1 MITDKLTIKDH
12 YFKTL
17 LFLERLIPLTRIRR
31 SFRFKIKSK
40 YGNSVLSKRET
51 LLQLKVKDYLKN
63 NYVEPYLKANI
74 DYSHLFKAKKQ
85 IKANSVIWQYWAQGI
100 DENTPK
106 IVKACIKSVDKYK
119 GSYEHIIITNE
130 NMLEYIDLPNE
141 IIELYEHRT
150 IPPTFF
156 SDFLRVSLLSLY
168 GGVWIDATVLL
179 TREIPQNVL
188 ESDFFMF
195 ERNYNLDEESKKYW
209 TGYDFS
215 YFGFSEDFQV
225 MCLTSFMVAKR
236 GNVCAVSLR
245 DLWYLYWI
253 EEKGVIYYYFFQII
267 YKILQDIDNS
277 RYISSI
283 LLDDTLPHEIR
294 KYLDSR
300 CDDKLLSIIYDTCF
314 VHKLKYIRHI
324 YDNSLAEYIIK
335 NS

>member
-1 MITDKLTIKDH
+1 MEVQD
-12 YFKTL
+12 YFYKTL
-17 LFLERLIPLTRIRR
+17 LLFARVIPFSRVRR
-31 SFRFKIKSK
+31 KARSYVKSL
-40 YGNSVLSKRET
+40 YAINVLSKREIT
-51 LLQLKVKDYLKN
+51 LQLKIRDYLKT
-63 NYVEPYLKANI
+63 NYVDPYLSSNK
-74 DYSHLFKAKKQ
+74 DYSYLFKAKKQ
-85 IKANSVIWQYWAQGI
+85 INANSVIWQYWAQGI

-119 GSYEHIIITNE
+119 GSYKHIIITNE

-141 IIELYEHRT
+141 IIELYKHRA

-179 TREIPQNVL
+179 TQKIPQNVL

-225 MCLTSFMVAKR
+225 KCLTSFMVAKR

-253 EEKGVIYYYFFQII
+253 KEKGVIYYYFFQII
-267 YKILQDIDNS
+267 SY
-277 RYISSI
+277 
-283 LLDDTLPHEIR
+283 T
-294 KYLDSR
+294 
-300 CDDKLLSIIYDTCF
+300 
-314 VHKLKYIRHI
+314 
-324 YDNSLAEYIIK
+324 
-335 NS
+335 

>member
-1 MITDKLTIKDH
+1 MITDKLTIKDY

-17 LFLERLIPLTRIRR
+17 LFLARLIPLTRIRR

-119 GSYEHIIITNE
+119 GSYEHIILTDDNVH
-130 NMLEYIDLPNE
+130 EYLVLPQD
-141 IIELYEHRT
+141 IIEKYANK
-150 IPPTFF
+150 IISPTFF

-179 TREIPQNVL
+179 TQEIPQNVL

-195 ERNYNLDEESKKYW
+195 ERNYNLDKESKKYW

-215 YFGFSEDFQV
+215 YFGFNKDFQV
-225 MCLTSFMVAKR
+225 TCLNSFIVAKKEHYI
-236 GNVCAVSLR
+236 VLKLR
-245 DLWYLYWI
+245 DLLYLYWTK
-253 EEKGVIYYYFFQII
+253 EKGVIYYYFFQII

-300 CDDKLLSIIYDTCF
+300 CDDTLVNYISSKCF
-314 VHKLKYIRHI
+314 AHKLKYVRHI
-324 YDNSLAEYIIK
+324 YPSSLAEYIIK
-335 NS
+335 S